1 MCHMRWMIPHSRD
14 ENTSW
19 SLPGALLLRPLTS
32 MKPRVMVA
40 YQICLVQNNH
50 VISWDPLFHAKDTR
64 DWTPSS
70 SYEGHMQMTN
80 FRVPA
85 GSFPPPH
92 PCDEDVD
99 TRPLA
104 SGSVSS
110 LPVAVDHIV
119 MCPRQP
125 VMGTSQHNQK
135 AAPTVCQCRC
145 SQPNG
150 IFFIGCR
157 FQGIILPWK
166 FETKDSL
173 NWKIEGMHK
182 DIETTNYSSP
192 VGGGSSMSSP
202 FHVTLS

>member
-1 MCHMRWMIPHSRD
+1 MILSCFTIKLPTNCSPLHPCAGNAYSECITVIKQPNSDGHRMCHMRWMIPHSRD

-150 IFFIGCR
+150 IFFIG
-157 FQGIILPWK
+157 
-166 FETKDSL
+166 
-173 NWKIEGMHK
+173 
-182 DIETTNYSSP
+182 
-192 VGGGSSMSSP
+192 
-202 FHVTLS
+202 

>member
-1 MCHMRWMIPHSRD
+1 MIPHSRD

-70 SYEGHMQMTN
+70 SYEGHMQMTK

-99 TRPLA
+99 TRAVGIWERLLA
-104 SGSVSS
+104 ARRGGSHRHVPPTTSDGDVTTQPKGSTHCLPVLRSSS
-110 LPVAVDHIV
+110 LNPISCVLLIRSTRDTLAFFSEVWIV
-119 MCPRQP
+119 YCGI
-125 VMGTSQHNQK
+125 GTS
-135 AAPTVCQCRC
+135 
-145 SQPNG
+145 
-150 IFFIGCR
+150 
-157 FQGIILPWK
+157 
-166 FETKDSL
+166 SL
-173 NWKIEGMHK
+173 TELGV
-182 DIETTNYSSP
+182 E
-192 VGGGSSMSSP
+192 
-202 FHVTLS
+202 